1 MEARMQFRL
10 SAFLVPVLLAGCSA
24 GTGANNAGPVAEA
37 PANRAAPAP
46 VPPPLPAGEAAAF
59 LPAPGAHPARVMTL
73 APPAEAV
80 QLRDRMA
87 AAVMRNRTWYDNW
100 AAQHPQGDLPW
111 HANLGVSEAEY
122 ARYLALTR
130 RIGLSEQSRVT
141 LNVAQRPDGGLTLA
155 AGGAASALNGLVLYP
170 ARGQVETP
178 LGVLATVATS
188 GNDAADSPLG
198 RWRGAEWSNR
208 GRGAPR
214 QVRLIAGRRD
224 AGDLMLYYDYGPSDA
239 ETVILLYPAAAAR

>member
-1 MEARMQFRL
+1 MRL
-10 SAFLVPVLLAGCSA
+10 IVSAAALALLAACS
-24 GTGANNAGPVAEA
+24 GPPTNSAA
-37 PANRAAPAP
+37 PANGTAPAAAANPAAPAP
-46 VPPPLPAGEAAAF
+46 APPPLAANEAAAY

-80 QLRDRMA
+80 QLRDRIA
-87 AAVMRNRTWYDNW
+87 AAVMRNRAWYDGW
-100 AAQHPQGDLPW
+100 AAQHPQGELPW

-130 RIGLSEQSRVT
+130 QIGLRERSRVT
-141 LNVAQRPDGGLTLA
+141 LNVTRRPDGGLTLG
-155 AGGAASALNGLVLYP
+155 AGGAAAALNGLVLYP
-170 ARGQVETP
+170 ERGQVETP
-178 LGVLATVATS
+178 LGVLATVSTS

-198 RWRGAEWSNR
+198 RWRGAAWSNR

>member
-1 MEARMQFRL
+1 
-10 SAFLVPVLLAGCSA
+10 
-24 GTGANNAGPVAEA
+24 
-37 PANRAAPAP
+37 
-46 VPPPLPAGEAAAF
+46 
-59 LPAPGAHPARVMTL
+59 MTL

-87 AAVMRNRTWYDNW
+87 AAIMRNRTWYDSW
-100 AAQHPQGDLPW
+100 AAQHPQGELPW

-130 RIGLSEQSRVT
+130 QIGLSEHGRVT
-141 LNVAQRPDGGLTLA
+141 LTVTRRSDGGLTLA
-155 AGGAASALNGLVLYP
+155 AGGEAAALNGLVLYP
-170 ARGQVETP
+170 ERGQVETP
-178 LGVLATVATS
+178 LGVLATVSTT

-214 QVRLIAGRRD
+214 QVRLAAGRRA